1 MLRQLPEVNEALTEF
16 IIEFCQVTEL
26 KGIIDLVAS
35 VLLKDRRKDR
45 NFKMLFSS
53 KIETDADILLYT
65 GGPLNNKDSWRE
77 LKDLNLLARQNQV
90 PLKFYINTEAN
101 KTIVEGNFDLPVD
114 YVFIPAV
121 FPRLCPWFFKEDQ
134 LDQNERKLLSLFF
147 GKDPAAISLWFKN
160 WADKQGF
167 KQKTIGKFANEIT
180 DLFLRQSE
188 GTAKEAVRFC
198 AETREAALTS
208 YLTAC
213 EKLKEAQIRLNGII
227 CGQKH
232 SSEELL
238 QYLTEHNNIEITA
251 VNRSGFNVTIQ
262 GYLTIVDAEITQKYC
277 ENENSFFFTRTV
289 TNESFNDENKKKL
302 IMRLWGPEAMFR
314 LKTLGLFEITGRGVC
329 ALSHR
334 QNPDGYEEFIQNPH
348 LYNFGCLGDNEPYAI
363 EAVKNGDVQGAL
375 EILTA
380 AVCSMNIVESPT
392 VIALLNQLFTED
404 RKCIEY
410 NGKLLTPKE
419 ALKIKV

>member
-1 MLRQLPEVNEALTEF
+1 MLQNLPQINEALSEF
-16 IIEFCQVTEL
+16 IVESCKITEL
-26 KGIIDLVAS
+26 NGILDLVAS
-35 VLLKDRRKDR
+35 VLLKGRKKDQMP
-45 NFKMLFSS
+45 FKMVFAV
-53 KIETDADILLYT
+53 KEEVEADILFY
-65 GGPLNNKDSWRE
+65 GKRLNNNDWRE
-77 LKDLNLLARQNQV
+77 LKDLNLLARQNQI
-90 PLKFYINTEAN
+90 PLKFYIKEK
-101 KTIVEGNFDLPVD
+101 KTLVEGNFDLPTD
-114 YVFIPAV
+114 YIFMAAI
-121 FPRLCPWFFKEDQ
+121 FPRLCPWFFEKDP

-147 GKDPAAISLWFKN
+147 GNDPAEVTNWFKN
-160 WADKQGF
+160 WANSNGY
-167 KQKTIGKFANEIT
+167 KQKSIGMFANQIT
-180 DLFLRQSE
+180 DFFLRQSE

-198 AETREAALTS
+198 AETKEAALTS

-232 SSEELL
+232 SSEELS

-262 GYLTIVDAEITQKYC
+262 GYLTIVDAEITQRYC

-314 LKTLGLFEITGRGVC
+314 LKTMGLFEITDRGVC

-334 QNPDGYEEFIQNPH
+334 RNPDGYEEFIQNPH
-348 LYNFGCLGDNEPYAI
+348 LYNFGCLGDNEPYII
-363 EAVKNGDVQGAL
+363 EAIRNGDVQRAL
-375 EILTA
+375 DMLTA
-380 AVCSMNIVESPT
+380 AVSSMNIVESPT
-392 VIALLNQLFTED
+392 VTALLNQLFTEN

-419 ALKIKV
+419 ALKV